1 MPQYQSPSIATQS
14 SATTPSRQ
22 PEVSASLE
30 ALAREGARRILERA
44 LAAEVDAY
52 LGRARYARGGPARGY
67 RNGFGRP
74 REIGIGTWSVPIR
87 APRVADVAPELT
99 PFRSSLVPRGG
110 YWTRATQQLF
120 ARLYLEGLSSG
131 DFEPAFRGLLGERAP
146 LSPNTVLR
154 LKAEWQ
160 AEYEAWRR
168 RPLTARY
175 VYLWADGIYLD
186 AGLEPERSCLLV
198 VLGARADGAKE
209 LLAMDLGYRE
219 SSESW
224 AGVLRDLRERGLG
237 APRLAV
243 GDGALG
249 LWAALRD
256 VFPATAHQRC
266 WNHRV
271 LNVADRLP
279 RRLQPEL
286 RTRLRRVYGASSR
299 GSCEAARDEVLA
311 WLRRL
316 DQPAAAATLER
327 DWTDFTRFY
336 DFPLEHWRHLRTSNP
351 VESIFA
357 GVRLRTNVVKRTR
370 RRDNALYLVFKI
382 VERLSGSWHVLDGD
396 PHLAELLVEGA
407 QFSDGILIEPAREEA
422 PAA

>member
-1 MPQYQSPSIATQS
+1 MSAYQKHSTIPSVPTAQIVTS
-14 SATTPSRQ
+14 I
-22 PEVSASLE
+22 E
-30 ALAREGARRILERA
+30 ALARQGAQQILERA

-52 LGRARYARGGPARGY
+52 LGRARYERTQPVRGY
-67 RNGFGRP
+67 RNGYARP
-74 REIGIGTWSVPIR
+74 REIGIGTWAVPVR
-87 APRVADVAPELT
+87 APRVADVPDAEAA
-99 PFRSSLVPRGG
+99 FRSRILPHRRFWSR
-110 YWTRATQQLF
+110 TTQALF

-131 DFEPAFRGLLGERAP
+131 DFEPAFRSLLGERAP

-154 LKAEWQ
+154 LKHEWQ
-160 AEYEAWRR
+160 ADYEAWRK
-168 RPLTARY
+168 RPLTERY
-175 VYLWADGIYLD
+175 VYLWADGVYLD

-198 VLGARADGAKE
+198 VLGARSDGGKD
-209 LLAMDLGYRE
+209 LLAIELGYRE
-219 SSESW
+219 STESW
-224 AGVLRDLRERGLG
+224 AAVLRDLRERGL
-237 APRLAV
+237 APPRVAV

-256 VFPATAHQRC
+256 VFPATRHQRC
-266 WNHRV
+266 WNHRS

-299 GSCEAARDEVLA
+299 GSCEAARDEALA

-316 DQPAAAATLER
+316 DQPAAATTLER
-327 DWTDFTRFY
+327 DWDDFTTFY
-336 DFPLEHWRHLRTSNP
+336 DFPAEHWRHLRTSNP
-351 VESIFA
+351 VESVFA

-382 VERLSGSWHVLDGD
+382 IERLSGSWNSLDGD
-396 PHLAELLVEGA
+396 PPLAELLVDGA
-407 QFSDGILIEPAREEA
+407 QFADGILIEPTREEA